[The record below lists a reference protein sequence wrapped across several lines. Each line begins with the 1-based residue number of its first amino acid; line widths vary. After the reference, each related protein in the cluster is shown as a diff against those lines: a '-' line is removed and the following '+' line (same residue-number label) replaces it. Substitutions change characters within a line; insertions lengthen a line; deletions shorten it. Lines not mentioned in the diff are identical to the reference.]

1 MFSKDGW
8 KRALGWIALVV
19 GLIAFVTAFII
30 GEEHSLWYDIL
41 MKAGDVLVIGAVVG
55 YLTNTAQFLGIFKK
69 EIQDIV
75 YGKEFLKVR
84 NDLENVWEKVTKEMF
99 KSKFP
104 AINKELMVNIKQTYL
119 PVENKIYYNDYTT
132 TIELE
137 WADKERNII
146 KVRHHVNFEMI
157 AESTN
162 KITFP
167 LKSWIDIDGLDN
179 TDYSVSVSDYKVND
193 EPAKIVST
201 TNEIRGKQHYFE
213 QVVELKGDN
222 KYEISKV
229 IEKKYSLD
237 KDFTIGFRALYII
250 NKMTVN
256 FKCPNDI
263 NFMFYSRGTI
273 DEFKVLSETKD
284 SFTRKYKGII
294 FKNQGYI
301 IALSKN

>member
-1 MFSKDGW
+1 MFSNDALK
-8 KRALGWIALVV
+8 KSLGWIALVIGV
-19 GLIAFVTAFII
+19 ISFVIAFII
-30 GEEHSLWYDIL
+30 GDENSLWYDIL
-41 MKAGDVLVIGAVVG
+41 MKVGDVLVIGAVVG

-119 PVENKIYYNDYTT
+119 PVENKIYYNDYAT

-146 KVRHHVNFEMI
+146 KVRHNINFELI

-167 LKSWIDIDGLDN
+167 LKSWIDIDGLDD
-179 TDYSVSVSDYKVND
+179 TDYSVNVSDYKVND
-193 EPAKIVST
+193 KPANIISTKDEKI
-201 TNEIRGKQHYFE
+201 GKQHYFE
-213 QVVELKGDN
+213 QVVELKGCN

-229 IEKKYSLD
+229 IEKKYSLN

-263 NFMFYSRGTI
+263 NYMFYSRGTI
-273 DEFKVLSETKD
+273 DEFKTLSETNN
-284 SFTRKYKGII
+284 SFTKKYKGII

-301 IALSKN
+301 IALK